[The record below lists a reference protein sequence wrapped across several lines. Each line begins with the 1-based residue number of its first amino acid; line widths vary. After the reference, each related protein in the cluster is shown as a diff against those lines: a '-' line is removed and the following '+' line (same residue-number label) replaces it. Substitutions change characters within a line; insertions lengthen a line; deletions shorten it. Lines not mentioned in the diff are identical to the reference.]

1 MNNTEQDT
9 IQKEYDP
16 VALKEQIRFMRSMN
30 ELLDIVGH
38 ETDLMDSY
46 NLMQQKKLPVS
57 KRLRDY
63 LASYIES
70 GMYAEHKRQQEEY
83 NQEQEGSGNQLET
96 NNQ

>member
-16 VALKEQIRFMRSMN
+16 TALKEQIRFMRSMN

-38 ETDLMDSY
+38 ETDLMESY

-70 GMYAEHKRQQEEY
+70 GMYAEHKKQQEEY

>member
-1 MNNTEQDT
+1 MSTETKT
-9 IQKEYDP
+9 IEKEYDAA
-16 VALKEQIRFMRSMN
+16 ALKEQIRFMRSMN

-83 NQEQEGSGNQLET
+83 DQEQEGSKDQLET

>member
-1 MNNTEQDT
+1 MEQDT

-83 NQEQEGSGNQLET
+83 DQEQEGSGNQLE

>member
-1 MNNTEQDT
+1 MEQDT

>member
-1 MNNTEQDT
+1 MSTETNTIE
-9 IQKEYDP
+9 KEYDP
-16 VALKEQIRFMRSMN
+16 IALKEQIRFMRSMN

-46 NLMQQKKLPVS
+46 HLMQQKKLPVS

-70 GMYAEHKRQQEEY
+70 GMYAEHKKQQEEY
-83 NQEQEGSGNQLET
+83 NQEQEGSKEQLET

>member
-16 VALKEQIRFMRSMN
+16 IALKEQIRFMRSMN

-38 ETDLMDSY
+38 ETDLMESY

>member
-1 MNNTEQDT
+1 MSMETKT
-9 IQKEYDP
+9 IEKEYDAA
-16 VALKEQIRFMRSMN
+16 ALKEQIRFMRSMN

-83 NQEQEGSGNQLET
+83 DQEQEGSGNQLET

>member
-1 MNNTEQDT
+1 MSTETKT
-9 IQKEYDP
+9 IEKEYDAA
-16 VALKEQIRFMRSMN
+16 ALKEQIRFMRSMN

>member
-1 MNNTEQDT
+1 MEQDT

-83 NQEQEGSGNQLET
+83 DQEQEGSGNQLET

>member
-1 MNNTEQDT
+1 MSTETNTIE
-9 IQKEYDP
+9 KEYDAA
-16 VALKEQIRFMRSMN
+16 ALKEQIRFMRSMN

>member
-83 NQEQEGSGNQLET
+83 DQEQEGSGNQLE

>member
-1 MNNTEQDT
+1 MSTETKT
-9 IQKEYDP
+9 IEKEYDAA
-16 VALKEQIRFMRSMN
+16 ALKEQIRFMRSMN

-83 NQEQEGSGNQLET
+83 DQEQEGSGNQLET

>member
-16 VALKEQIRFMRSMN
+16 TALKEQIRFMRSMN

-38 ETDLMDSY
+38 ETDLMESY

-63 LASYIES
+63 LANYIES
-70 GMYAEHKRQQEEY
+70 GMYAEHKKQQEEY
-83 NQEQEGSGNQLET
+83 NQEQEGSKEQLET
-96 NNQ
+96 SNQ